1 MENEIHK
8 DVFIQVQTKYFP
20 YGYVNEKIYSKCTL
34 DMTMQAT
41 VSFRYFRIVHAQTFP
56 KYKFCESFWGCGG
69 IIKKD

>member
-20 YGYVNEKIYSKCTL
+20 YRYVNEKIYSKCTL

-41 VSFRYFRIVHAQTFP
+41 VSF
-56 KYKFCESFWGCGG
+56 
-69 IIKKD
+69 